1 MTTGETTPRV
11 YRASSIWDKMVGASL
26 LKVDVYEEVEAD
38 SQQNWP
44 AFAVVV
50 IASVAS
56 GLGTAIGGLVAHV
69 DNVWL
74 FFLVGL
80 GTSIA
85 GWLLWALTTYALG
98 TTVFRGP
105 DTQATYGQLLRTLG
119 FSNSPGVLR
128 FFSFIPFVGG
138 IVAFAASI
146 WVVVAG
152 VVADRQALDF
162 STWRAIGTC
171 VVGWIIYVLV
181 LFVIPGLW
189 LGWQV
194 FF

>member
-1 MTTGETTPRV
+1 
-11 YRASSIWDKMVGASL
+11 
-26 LKVDVYEEVEAD
+26 VEAD

-44 AFAVVV
+44 AFTVVL

-56 GLGTAIGGLVAHV
+56 GLGTAIGGVITHATGL
-69 DNVWL
+69 W
-74 FFLVGL
+74 FLWGFLIGL

-85 GWLLWALTTYALG
+85 GWLLWALMTFALG
-98 TTVFRGP
+98 TTIFRGP
-105 DTQATYGQLLRTLG
+105 ETEATYGQLLRTLG

-128 FFSFIPFVGG
+128 FFSFIPFVGS
-138 IVAFAASI
+138 IIAFAATV

-152 VVADRQALDF
+152 VVAVRQALDF